1 MTIDDDD
8 DFPGESHKKATASLT
23 PHQSGKS
30 QTLDDEESDYEL
42 ENLFSSGGSMFESV
56 ITGEDGFEID
66 LDSLRSPW
74 DLASELPA
82 LPAAP
87 DMFADRDS
95 SDFDPRPAIAE
106 VTEDDWAPELQQIF
120 VILKK
125 MIRDA
130 VNVNTKPRPREQAL
144 RWLFVPDCPGPHGLD
159 FLDTCGVFSTRP
171 LVLHTRILH
180 QLWIGN
186 IPLREPLPDEAAG
199 LPMTIASE
207 IQIRLGAEALPFARM
222 IWRWPGIRAD
232 ELKKQFIFEDAQL
245 MQRAMNNLEANGYVA
260 LRMGFW
266 YFISRNFEM
275 MTPAYRRTFSWAQSF
290 IGDE

>member
-1 MTIDDDD
+1 MTIDDEGVH
-8 DFPGESHKKATASLT
+8 GESRKKFDASLKT
-23 PHQSGKS
+23 HPRGKGHM
-30 QTLDDEESDYEL
+30 QDDEEPDYVL
-42 ENLFSSGGSMFESV
+42 ENLFASSGNMFESV
-56 ITGEDGFEID
+56 LTGEDGVEID

-87 DMFADRDS
+87 DMFADRNS

-130 VNVNTKPRPREQAL
+130 VNVNTKPRPREHAL
-144 RWLFVPDCPGPHGLD
+144 RWLFVPDCPGPLGLD
-159 FLDTCGVFSTRP
+159 FLDTCGVFATRP

-199 LPMTIASE
+199 LPMTLASE
-207 IQIRLGAEALPFARM
+207 IQIRMGAEALSFARM

-232 ELKKQFIFEDAQL
+232 ELKKQFPFEDPLL
-245 MQRAMNNLEANGYVA
+245 MQRAMNNLEANGYIA